1 MRKLT
6 LSLALASALAVGAV
20 PVSAAAPGTSSDRP
34 EPKRTYEL
42 FGKML
47 CVGAVPVPIAC
58 DVHILRPV
66 EKQEL
71 AVKSDGGVLGSWMR
85 TLRET
90 LEKTSSRQASK

>member
-6 LSLALASALAVGAV
+6 LSVALASALVVGAV
-20 PVSAAAPGTSSDRP
+20 PVSTAAPGPSDKP

-47 CVGAVPVPIAC
+47 CVGAVPAPIAC
-58 DVHILRPV
+58 DVPILRPV

-71 AVKSDGGVLGSWMR
+71 AIKSDGGVLGNWMR
-85 TLRET
+85 ALRET
-90 LEKTSSRQASK
+90 LEKTSSKQASN